1 MNRKRK
7 LLTVMMSVGSAVVAM
22 ASSSCS
28 GSSESEPE
36 QTTPVQ
42 TEYPIAINTMHHND
56 PFFFAD
62 EESQMYYHVHP
73 RYNLNGTPAA
83 LDLFESPNLTN
94 WRQAGVAWEPSRTFL
109 GNNDCWAPDIYKY
122 KGKHYIFVTFSRIRD
137 ISEISHWNLE
147 NFEIKA
153 GTTVFVSDKGPKGP
167 YRELLPADKL
177 NVTPSDWMCIDGS
190 LYVDDEGNPWMI
202 YSGELTQFYDGRVY
216 AQRMSDDLS
225 SLIGEPTLLFT
236 ASEAPWVRNSG
247 VHDGKLVYIT
257 DAPYA
262 WKDPASGNL
271 IMIFSSNSDSGYAMG
286 QAISKS
292 GSILGPWEQQPERLN
307 TDTGGHGHV
316 FKDLDGNLRISYH
329 TRNFGTGAYVSTVKP
344 ISIVDGKFQKIN

>member
-1 MNRKRK
+1 MNSKRK
-7 LLTVMMSVGSAVVAM
+7 LLTVMMSVASAVVAM

-28 GSSESEPE
+28 GSSESAPE

-190 LYVDDEGNPWMI
+190 L
-202 YSGELTQFYDGRVY
+202 
-216 AQRMSDDLS
+216 
-225 SLIGEPTLLFT
+225 
-236 ASEAPWVRNSG
+236 
-247 VHDGKLVYIT
+247 
-257 DAPYA
+257 
-262 WKDPASGNL
+262 
-271 IMIFSSNSDSGYAMG
+271 
-286 QAISKS
+286 
-292 GSILGPWEQQPERLN
+292 
-307 TDTGGHGHV
+307 
-316 FKDLDGNLRISYH
+316 
-329 TRNFGTGAYVSTVKP
+329 
-344 ISIVDGKFQKIN
+344 